1 MRIILSIAAAT
12 IVFVGGWFGFA
23 KVQTSRALDALAEE
37 TRANLI
43 YVKGGTFE
51 AGNFEITVRLENGEE
66 QIRLVSANAL
76 PDFEATLDDFSLLAS
91 EALNSSFDLFLA
103 ETGRPAQSNNLEQGL
118 GAPEHPA
125 RMSWQEATAYCAWLG
140 EVSEISLRLPTE
152 VEWEYAARSR
162 GEKVAWG
169 TAGGQWVPGETVAG
183 PDTPIEL
190 EEMPNQ
196 WPPSPMGFYDL
207 ASGAKEWVADAGTDT
222 RIAKGGSI
230 NSDAAFETIPSRT
243 IVEPTTQSWP
253 GEPERLANQGY
264 PYHAAFA
271 TARCAS
277 DQIGQG
283 PGVVDFE
290 APAVIPVVPIE
301 PLVFD

>member
-1 MRIILSIAAAT
+1 MKIILSIAVAA
-12 IVFVGGWFGFA
+12 ILLVGGWFGFTTM
-23 KVQTSRALDALAEE
+23 QRSRAIDTLAAE

-43 YVKGGTFE
+43 YVKGGTFQ
-51 AGNFEITVRLENGEE
+51 AGNYEITVRLENGEE
-66 QIRLVSANAL
+66 EVRLVSANAL
-76 PDFEATLDDFSLLAS
+76 PAIEATLDDFSLLAS

-103 ETGRPAQSNNLEQGL
+103 ETGRPAQLRNLEQGL

-125 RMSWQEATAYCAWLG
+125 RMSWQEATAYCSWLG
-140 EVSEISLRLPTE
+140 EVSDISLRLPTE

-169 TAGGQWVPGETVAG
+169 TAGGEWIPGETVAG
-183 PDTPIEL
+183 PNTPTEV

-196 WPPSPMGFYDL
+196 WPPSPMGFHDM
-207 ASGAKEWVADAGTDT
+207 ASGAKEWVANDEADT

-230 NSDAAFETIPSRT
+230 NSDAVFETIPSRT

-253 GEPERLANQGY
+253 GEPERYAKQGY
-264 PYHAAFA
+264 PYHGTFA

-283 PGVVDFE
+283 PGAVDFNAPE
-290 APAVIPVVPIE
+290 VIPAVAPQSVTY
-301 PLVFD
+301 

>member
-1 MRIILSIAAAT
+1 MKIILSIAATA
-12 IVFVGGWFGFA
+12 ILLVGGWFAFTEM
-23 KVQTSRALDALAEE
+23 QTSRALDALAAE

-43 YVKGGTFE
+43 YVRGGTLE

-66 QIRLVSANAL
+66 EVRLVSANAL
-76 PDFEATLDDFSLLAS
+76 PAFEATLDDFSLLAS

-103 ETGRPAQSNNLEQGL
+103 ETGLPAQPNNLQYG
-118 GAPEHPA
+118 PEHPA

-140 EVSEISLRLPTE
+140 DVSDISLRLPTE

-169 TAGGQWVPGETVAG
+169 TAGGEWIPGETIVG
-183 PDTPIEL
+183 PDTPAEV

-196 WPPSPMGFYDL
+196 WPLSPMGFYDL
-207 ASGAKEWVADAGTDT
+207 ASGAKEWVADDDRDA
-222 RIAKGGSI
+222 RIAKGGSV

-290 APAVIPVVPIE
+290 APAVIPVVPVE

>member
-1 MRIILSIAAAT
+1 MKIILSIAATA
-12 IVFVGGWFGFA
+12 ILLVGGWFGFTTM
-23 KVQTSRALDALAEE
+23 QTSRAIDTLAAE

-43 YVKGGTFE
+43 YVRGGTFE
-51 AGNFEITVRLENGEE
+51 AGNFEITVRLESGEE
-66 QIRLVSANAL
+66 EVRLVSANAL
-76 PDFEATLDDFSLLAS
+76 PAFEATLDDFSLLAS

-103 ETGRPAQSNNLEQGL
+103 ETGRPAQLHNTEHGL
-118 GAPEHPA
+118 GVPEHPA
-125 RMSWQEATAYCAWLG
+125 RMSWQEAAAYCAWLG
-140 EVSEISLRLPTE
+140 EVSDISLRLPTE

-162 GEKVAWG
+162 GEIVAWG

-183 PDTPIEL
+183 PDTAIEI

-207 ASGAKEWVADAGTDT
+207 ASGAKEWVADDDGDT
-222 RIAKGGSI
+222 RIAKGGSV

-253 GEPERLANQGY
+253 GEPERLAKQGY

-283 PGVVDFE
+283 SGVVDFE